1 MKDYIKIEYYNLPED
16 LFNEISDSLVYNEIL
31 FDFQKKN
38 HELLKAT
45 GNPSEVI
52 IFINQHLTE
61 LLLSGILYPII
72 YDVLKKSISLIR
84 SKVILFHSKNDE
96 KDVLVKNISLKFNV
110 SPNDSL
116 EFVLKG
122 DFDDKTVL
130 ELTDKILKYKRE
142 KDKIDSEVKNTEK
155 EFKYREI
162 FIDLHAMENFFS
174 EEDNKPVND
183 KFNRLSDR

>member
-1 MKDYIKIEYYNLPED
+1 
-16 LFNEISDSLVYNEIL
+16 
-31 FDFQKKN
+31 
-38 HELLKAT
+38 
-45 GNPSEVI
+45 
-52 IFINQHLTE
+52 
-61 LLLSGILYPII
+61 
-72 YDVLKKSISLIR
+72 
-84 SKVILFHSKNDE
+84 
-96 KDVLVKNISLKFNV
+96 V